1 VSADLEESM
10 LRKSKVQSSQAAVS
24 SRLKG
29 PENLTK

>member
-1 VSADLEESM
+1 M